1 MKHKGFL
8 PVLAAAVLTLALA
21 ACGGGGNSSSSGL
34 APAEGSEA
42 AKESSV
48 AAESSSSG
56 LEASSAG
63 ASSEEQRHM
72 MTVDETLE
80 YFATLDPAALGL
92 EKASMGEYQTYPN
105 EKAVPVDGLPCMK
118 VVVYSGTEEG
128 NNVPEATFL
137 VARDGTAIYRLEG
150 DIAEKIEF

>member
-105 EKAVPVDGLPCMK
+105 EKAVPVDGLPC
-118 VVVYSGTEEG
+118 TEEG